1 VIALGTTSKA
11 IEMIDEVKK
20 IMKIIDGNKDI
31 NKDIE
36 ESVLARIRSFPS
48 MLQSSGLAPSLAYL
62 LSKSDN
68 NSYEKLWRGEKP
80 SGKKKEELG
89 YTIYLYVVVKF
100 IKNEFG
106 YEVEKWEDLIKF
118 LREMDESKENSGVIH
133 QFLLEFLTEFKKIGE
148 ATLEG

>member
-1 VIALGTTSKA
+1 MIALGKTSKA

-20 IMKIIDGNKDI
+20 IIDG

-36 ESVLARIRSFPS
+36 ESVLTRIRSFPS

-68 NSYEKLWRGEKP
+68 NSYEKLWKGEKP
-80 SGKKKEELG
+80 SGKKEELG
-89 YTIYLYVVVKF
+89 YTIYLYVVAKF